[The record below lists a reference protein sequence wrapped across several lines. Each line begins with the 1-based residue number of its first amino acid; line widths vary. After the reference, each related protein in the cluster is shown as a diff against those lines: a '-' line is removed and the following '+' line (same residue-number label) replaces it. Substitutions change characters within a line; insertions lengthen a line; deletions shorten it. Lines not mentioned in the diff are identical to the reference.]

1 MGNYEFKK
9 DHKIAVK
16 TEQEVANLLMK
27 ANKAKIKRIQFND
40 DNRYDL
46 GILTMDDQFIT
57 VEIKEDFTCEET
69 GNVGVEF
76 ECRGK
81 ASGISVSRAD
91 LYMYKIHEPNGD
103 ISFYIMETK
112 TLKALIRAEK
122 YHRIVTGGD
131 EGSNSKNYL
140 FKLETFKKNAELYHR
155 GIKRAA

>member
-1 MGNYEFKK
+1 MGHYDFKK

-16 TEQEVANLLMK
+16 TEQFIADLIMK
-27 ANKAKIKRIQFND
+27 ANKGKIKSIQIND

-46 GILTMDDQFIT
+46 GILTLGGEFIK
-57 VEIKEDFTCEET
+57 VEIKEDFTCQET

-81 ASGISVSRAD
+81 ASGIAVSQAD
-91 LYMYKIHEPNGD
+91 LYCYRIHEPNGD
-103 ISFYIMETK
+103 ISIRLIETK
-112 TLKALIRAEK
+112 ALKNLIRQSK

-140 FKLETFKKNAELYHR
+140 FKLSVFKDNSQLYYR
-155 GIKRAA
+155 ERSK